1 MKRRGTAI
9 LLVLT
14 FVLSVALS
22 GCSGDKK
29 EAGSATENKLSGK
42 PVEGGSI
49 RVGISQ
55 DLDSLDPH
63 KAVAAGTKEV
73 FI

>member
-1 MKRRGTAI
+1 MKRRVAAI

-14 FVLSVALS
+14 TAISVALS
-22 GCSGDKK
+22 GCSGDKN
-29 EAGSATENKLSGK
+29 EAGSATENTLSGK

-63 KAVAAGTKEV
+63 KAVAA
-73 FI
+73 